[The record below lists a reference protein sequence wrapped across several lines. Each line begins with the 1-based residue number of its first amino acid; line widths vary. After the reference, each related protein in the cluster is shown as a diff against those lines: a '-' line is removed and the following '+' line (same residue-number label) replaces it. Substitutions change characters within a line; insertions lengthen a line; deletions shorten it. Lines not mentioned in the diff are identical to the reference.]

1 MPDPGSEP
9 CACLRAD
16 SVLEECDALMASFGT
31 RREVTSAQARGQRRR
46 AEFSFLTKKT
56 RGQHRKPGD
65 AQRAAET
72 NIRAVLDGQ
81 GSVCP
86 CILPTFIQVVC
97 LSTEFSWGFPG
108 VLVAKNPPANAKE
121 VRDTRSVP
129 GSGRSPGE
137 GNGNLLQYSC
147 LENPMDRGAW
157 WAAAHRPTKRLT
169 QLSEQ

>member
-129 GSGRSPGE
+129 GSGRSPG
-137 GNGNLLQYSC
+137 GGHGSPLQYSY

-157 WAAAHRPTKRLT
+157 QTTVHEVTKSQIQRK
-169 QLSEQ
+169 

>member
-108 VLVAKNPPANAKE
+108 GAGGKEPTCQCEGSKRHTFSPWVGKIPWGRAWQPAPVFLSGE
-121 VRDTRSVP
+121 PHGQRS
-129 GSGRSPGE
+129 
-137 GNGNLLQYSC
+137 LADYSS
-147 LENPMDRGAW
+147 RGCS
-157 WAAAHRPTKRLT
+157 RM
-169 QLSEQ
+169 

>member
-72 NIRAVLDGQ
+72 HIRAVWDGQ

-129 GSGRSPGE
+129 GSGRSPG
-137 GNGNLLQYSC
+137 GGHGSPLQYSY

-157 WAAAHRPTKRLT
+157 QTTVHEVTKSQIQRK
-169 QLSEQ
+169 